1 MMKTKTKRIL
11 LILLSAFF
19 FLFLLIWLAACL
31 FAAGQL
37 YDTYNLWTYLTDA
50 PVAVLIMLVL
60 LAGTVLPVVAAVR
73 IRDKITD

>member
-1 MMKTKTKRIL
+1 MKTKTKRIL

-19 FLFLLIWLAACL
+19 LICLLIWLAACL

-50 PVAVLIMLVL
+50 PAAVLIMLVL

>member
-1 MMKTKTKRIL
+1 MPAHM
-11 LILLSAFF
+11 
-19 FLFLLIWLAACL
+19 AC
-31 FAAGQL
+31 GMS
-37 YDTYNLWTYLTDA
+37 DA